1 MAINHGTK
9 YIYID
14 YMYDDSVINQ
24 RILDLAHK
32 ISQQQTVRKKQIQQ
46 KNNFHFLIYNDS
58 IAVVVKQQSNVST
71 FIIDTFNDYE
81 LILGFV
87 DTNP

>member
-1 MAINHGTK
+1 
-9 YIYID
+9 
-14 YMYDDSVINQ
+14 MYDDSVTNQ

-58 IAVVVKQQSNVST
+58 IAVVIKQ
-71 FIIDTFNDYE
+71 
-81 LILGFV
+81 
-87 DTNP
+87 

>member
-1 MAINHGTK
+1 MAPTIFT
-9 YIYID
+9 YI
-14 YMYDDSVINQ
+14 YDDSVTNQ

-32 ISQQQTVRKKQIQQ
+32 IYQQQTVRKTQIQQ

>member
-1 MAINHGTK
+1 MAPNIFT
-9 YIYID
+9 
-14 YMYDDSVINQ
+14 YMYDDSVTSQ

-46 KNNFHFLIYNDS
+46 KNNFHFLICNDS
-58 IAVVVKQQSNVST
+58 IAVVFKQQSNVST

-81 LILGFV
+81 LILDFV